1 MNAKPS
7 RQLGNILRTVPS
19 ATTAGE
25 ADRKVEA
32 DTIDQIQ
39 PPPEQHG
46 KLLVTPEPQP
56 SSDVAVDLEV
66 PLQVTVPKRVR
77 RELLM
82 MAANQDCSVRAL
94 ILRSVR
100 SLGIEID
107 EAELRDK
114 RRKP

>member
-1 MNAKPS
+1 MSAKPS
-7 RQLGNILRTVPS
+7 RQLGNILRTMPS
-19 ATTAGE
+19 ATPVGE
-25 ADRKVEA
+25 TRPDPVLDPGRDALVAPNRSRTDQPAIQVER
-32 DTIDQIQ
+32 TS
-39 PPPEQHG
+39 ETE
-46 KLLVTPEPQP
+46 VE
-56 SSDVAVDLEV
+56 VEV

-107 EAELRDK
+107 EVELRDK
-114 RRKP
+114 RRKG